1 MTAECILEILT
12 LAGLSGHSV
21 HSSYT
26 TCGLTG
32 TLLGLTGLTGT
43 LRVLGFS
50 IFSLGYALALRCVR
64 IVQRNKHE
72 ETSVW
77 LSEVAREG

>member
-32 TLLGLTGLTGT
+32 THWDSLGLYWDSLDSLGLSG
-43 LRVLGFS
+43 VLGFS

-64 IVQRNKHE
+64 IVQRE
-72 ETSVW
+72 QT
-77 LSEVAREG
+77 